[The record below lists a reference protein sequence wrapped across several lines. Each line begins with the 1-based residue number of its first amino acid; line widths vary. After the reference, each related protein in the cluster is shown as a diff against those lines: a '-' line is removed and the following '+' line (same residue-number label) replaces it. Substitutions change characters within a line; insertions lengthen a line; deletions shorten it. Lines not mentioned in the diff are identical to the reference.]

1 MTTLIATADTIGL
14 TGVAAWLKELN
25 AKRIERAAIE
35 RTIKQ
40 LSALSDRELWDIG
53 ISRGDIYGV
62 ARGDDT
68 LERVRRNNLKT
79 NSNLEGWV

>member
-1 MTTLIATADTIGL
+1 MTTLIATANTFGF

-25 AKRIERAAIE
+25 AKRIQRAQIN
-35 RTIKQ
+35 RTMKQ
-40 LSALSDRELWDIG
+40 LTALSDRELWDIG

-68 LERVRRNNLKT
+68 LERVRRANINDNLK
-79 NSNLEGWV
+79 GWV

>member
-25 AKRIERAAIE
+25 AKRIERARINS
-35 RTIKQ
+35 TIKQ
-40 LSALSDRELWDIG
+40 LSKLTDRELWDIG
-53 ISRGDIYGV
+53 ISRGDIYSV
-62 ARGDDT
+62 ARGDET
-68 LERVRRNNLKT
+68 LERVRKNNLKT

>member
-25 AKRIERAAIE
+25 AKRIERAQVNS
-35 RTIKQ
+35 TIKQ
-40 LSALSDRELWDIG
+40 LSKLSDRELWDIG

-68 LERVRRNNLKT
+68 LERVRRQTLKT

>member
-25 AKRIERAAIE
+25 AKRIERAAIN

-53 ISRGDIYGV
+53 IARGDIYGV
-62 ARGDDT
+62 AHGDNT

>member
-25 AKRIERAAIE
+25 AKRIERAAIK

-62 ARGDDT
+62 ARGDET
-68 LERVRRNNLKT
+68 LERVRKNNLKT

>member
-14 TGVAAWLKELN
+14 SGVAAWLKELN
-25 AKRIERAAIE
+25 AKRIERAAIN
-35 RTIKQ
+35 RTMKQ

-53 ISRGDIYGV
+53 ISRGDIYNV

>member
-25 AKRIERAAIE
+25 AKRIERAAIN

-53 ISRGDIYGV
+53 ISRGDIYNV